1 MAAVNLCLCL
11 FPKSSSVLRF
21 FQTHHG
27 KKFSQGVQN
36 QSFTLICSQVT
47 LQPHEVPDLPLHQE
61 PLPSVNL
68 LLKEDLSCFAL
79 NQETPQSLSYQQ
91 QLHQHQFI
99 IRF

>member
-1 MAAVNLCLCL
+1 MSAVNLCLCL
-11 FPKSSSVLRF
+11 FPKSSSVYRF
-21 FQTHHG
+21 FQTHHE
-27 KKFSQGVQN
+27 KSSHKSSEPVLYTN
-36 QSFTLICSQVT
+36 CSQVT

-68 LLKEDLSCFAL
+68 LLKEGLSCFAL